1 MLLLVKQTNF
11 MELLTIPEAAK
22 KLLVLDKST
31 VPAPTKNKGYRGNML
46 EIALGIPNSKSLKD
60 CVDGDV
66 KSFKLGQPVAITMLG
81 HCLDEIISNT
91 VEFED
96 SKVFS
101 KLEKTLL
108 VGFDKQNN
116 FVAAKVIDLHSDAEH
131 RIKLAEDYS
140 YIAAVVKHAYLT
152 GQTLHTINGPNKIM
166 QIRTKASASKNGY
179 SPLCYNGVEL
189 KDKSMA
195 FYFLGSYA
203 KSIILK

>member
-1 MLLLVKQTNF
+1 MQLLSVT
-11 MELLTIPEAAK
+11 EAAE
-22 KLLVLDKST
+22 KLSAVDKST
-31 VPAPTKNKGYRGNML
+31 IPAPTRNKGYRGNML
-46 EIALGIPNSKSLKD
+46 EIALGIPNTKSLKD
-60 CVDGDV
+60 FLDGDM

-96 SKVFS
+96 SKVFA

-108 VGFDKQNN
+108 VGFDEQNN
-116 FVAAKVIDLHSDAEH
+116 FVAAKVIDLHADTEH
-131 RIKLAEDYS
+131 CIKLAEDYS
-140 YIAAVVKHAYLT
+140 YIAAVIKHAYLT

-166 QIRTKASASKNGY
+166 QIRTKASEGKNGY
-179 SPLCYNGVEL
+179 TPLCYNGVEL

-203 KSIILK
+203 KNIILK